1 MGGGG
6 KVEERQATPSV
17 VPRPC
22 EFVNDYIQRQRMC
35 DVMQCTC
42 VSIEPTC
49 ILVFSVFPA
58 PLITH
63 TTHCSETGG
72 VPE

>member
-22 EFVNDYIQRQRMC
+22 EFVNDYILRQRMC
-35 DVMQCTC
+35 DIMPCIYMCFHRTYMY
-42 VSIEPTC
+42 TC
-49 ILVFSVFPA
+49 ILCV
-58 PLITH
+58 L
-63 TTHCSETGG
+63 CSLLL
-72 VPE
+72 